1 MYDKLV
7 AKFNYVNTIGFI
19 LKTKYGIDKLNLEK
33 KIIDGDKK
41 KFLMLVEL
49 LKKYIVI
56 YYNII

>member
-19 LKTKYGIDKLNLEK
+19 LKTKYGMDKLNLEK

-41 KFLMLVEL
+41 KFLMLVDL
-49 LKKYIVI
+49 LRK
-56 YYNII
+56 

>member
-7 AKFNYVNTIGFI
+7 AKFNYTNTIGFI

-41 KFLMLVEL
+41 KFLMLVDL

-56 YYNII
+56 YYNM

>member
-41 KFLMLVEL
+41 KFLMLVDL